1 MVIKPELRNILE
13 VIGDLSHHDVN
24 TNVVDT
30 SVAQH
35 NDRLPSLEVYD
46 CLEELE
52 SLGLIKM
59 LQPIGDTKEKMDD
72 QTFRLLNITKEG
84 LEELQS
90 TNRKLNNIHPVMQG
104 VGPPDD
110 VLSHNRLKYLK
121 VSQFDKYIY
130 VLE

>member
-90 TNRKLNNIHPVMQG
+90 NQPQIK
-104 VGPPDD
+104 
-110 VLSHNRLKYLK
+110 
-121 VSQFDKYIY
+121 
-130 VLE
+130 

>member
-13 VIGDLSHHDVN
+13 VIGELSHHDVN

-30 SVAQH
+30 SVAQR

-59 LQPIGDTKEKMDD
+59 LQPIGDTKEKTDD

-84 LEELQS
+84 LEELQP
-90 TNRKLNNIHPVMQG
+90 NQQKI
-104 VGPPDD
+104 
-110 VLSHNRLKYLK
+110 
-121 VSQFDKYIY
+121 
-130 VLE
+130 E